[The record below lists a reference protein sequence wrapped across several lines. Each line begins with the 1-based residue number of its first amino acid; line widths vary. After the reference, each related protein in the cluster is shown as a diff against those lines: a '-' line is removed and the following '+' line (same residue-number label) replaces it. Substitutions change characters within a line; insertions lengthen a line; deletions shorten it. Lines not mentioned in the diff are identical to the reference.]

1 VQRKKVKVDKRMPRT
16 KGKVNYKTNDL
27 IEVIEKKLPQGAEG
41 WKEVAVLYK
50 VKTSENV
57 LRDYEDL
64 KRHWVE
70 KLCNRF
76 KKPTG
81 STGSA
86 RSDIILRCQRVQAK
100 ILEKSNSL
108 MMGIDDN
115 DEETSDDNDN
125 DDNDEDFEV
134 LTEEHEEANTD
145 EVSHCASVPNPVGN
159 VDESMTNAVVST
171 LDSAFQEPAAVQTS
185 TAKRKNYPDF
195 PLRVEK
201 SKNSQSSHRGNISKA
216 IENIAAKLFEADH
229 DTDFRNTVQ
238 NFQNQIQNLQNSF
251 QGQLQN
257 QQNQMMNQ
265 QSQNQ
270 FVQGNMQNMI
280 DYLERVV
287 EKVKREQK
295 KSRKKEKK
303 RIKHQ
308 KEEIHGEEVGR
319 RFSSSSSSSSSDSND
334 N

>member
-1 VQRKKVKVDKRMPRT
+1 MSRT
-16 KGKVNYKTNDL
+16 KGKVNYKTNEL
-27 IEVIEKKLPQGAEG
+27 IEAIEKNLPQGAEG
-41 WKEVAVLYK
+41 WKEVAVMYK
-50 VKTSENV
+50 VKTSDNV
-57 LRDYEDL
+57 LCDYEDL

-76 KKPTG
+76 KKLTG

-108 MMGIDDN
+108 MMGSDDN

-134 LTEEHEEANTD
+134 LTEEHKEANTD

-159 VDESMTNAVVST
+159 VDESMTNDVVST
-171 LDSAFQEPAAVQTS
+171 LDTAFRGPAAVQTS
-185 TAKRKNYPDF
+185 TAKRKNYPGF

-229 DTDFRNTVQ
+229 ETDFRNTVQ

-257 QQNQMMNQ
+257 QQNQIMNQ

-270 FVQGNMQNMI
+270 FVQGNLQRRI
-280 DYLERVV
+280 DYLEQVV

-308 KEEIHGEEVGR
+308 KDGVHGEEVR
-319 RFSSSSSSSSSDSND
+319 RKFSSSSSSSSSDSND